1 MFNKKVY
8 FYSAVIPSTTGSGAA
23 VRVYTNIRAYTDIDY
38 EVELILFVNDL
49 NKNLILKDLPGS
61 IKLTI
66 VEINSNKSKTSE
78 KFSYIIGFPKQ
89 ALLNYLYPIRKSV
102 SNEIKKRLKY
112 DKTGLHH
119 LEYVDVASSMV
130 GLKGV
135 FFWSN
140 HDLNPERYLSIKGTR
155 IKLEPEHGHIYKRF
169 KYFQLKRS
177 EKWIARQSKIV
188 FNISETES
196 RVYKKRIK
204 NINSNLLPFSWPN
217 EQFIEKRNWSEPG
230 KLKMLH
236 LGSLNSMIPFSSL
249 EYIINRLFKI
259 IPNDY
264 HKKIELIVAGHN
276 PNAPYSNYIKKIAK
290 QYKNIK
296 FLGYVESLD
305 NLFADS
311 DIQIVASQFES
322 GLRTRIVESFVRG
335 LPVISTNSG
344 SRGLYGLENGDNILL
359 GKMRLN
365 YLK

>member
-204 NINSNLLPFSWPN
+204 I
-217 EQFIEKRNWSEPG
+217 
-230 KLKMLH
+230 
-236 LGSLNSMIPFSSL
+236 
-249 EYIINRLFKI
+249 
-259 IPNDY
+259 
-264 HKKIELIVAGHN
+264 
-276 PNAPYSNYIKKIAK
+276 
-290 QYKNIK
+290 
-296 FLGYVESLD
+296 
-305 NLFADS
+305 
-311 DIQIVASQFES
+311 
-322 GLRTRIVESFVRG
+322 
-335 LPVISTNSG
+335 
-344 SRGLYGLENGDNILL
+344 
-359 GKMRLN
+359 
-365 YLK
+365 

>member
-135 FFWSN
+135 F
-140 HDLNPERYLSIKGTR
+140 
-155 IKLEPEHGHIYKRF
+155 LE
-169 KYFQLKRS
+169 
-177 EKWIARQSKIV
+177 
-188 FNISETES
+188 
-196 RVYKKRIK
+196 
-204 NINSNLLPFSWPN
+204 
-217 EQFIEKRNWSEPG
+217 
-230 KLKMLH
+230 
-236 LGSLNSMIPFSSL
+236 
-249 EYIINRLFKI
+249 
-259 IPNDY
+259 
-264 HKKIELIVAGHN
+264 
-276 PNAPYSNYIKKIAK
+276 
-290 QYKNIK
+290 
-296 FLGYVESLD
+296 
-305 NLFADS
+305 
-311 DIQIVASQFES
+311 
-322 GLRTRIVESFVRG
+322 
-335 LPVISTNSG
+335 
-344 SRGLYGLENGDNILL
+344 
-359 GKMRLN
+359 
-365 YLK
+365 